1 MIGAPVHTH
10 KFNPKKKRCFS
21 CMGKGEY
28 QIKISN
34 GKSLGPYKC
43 QTCKGTGK
51 IKKPKD
57 ERASS

>member
-10 KFNPKKKRCFS
+10 KPNPKKKRCFS

-43 QTCKGTGK
+43 QTCKGRGQTDK
-51 IKKPKD
+51 NH
-57 ERASS
+57 